1 MKSFARVAVL
11 GVASVAMLKLFSA
24 VFVPILGMMIGLIA
38 LTMKVAVVAAIAYFL
53 WSFFGKSQ
61 ETDEDAEAREMEEKI
76 EIVVE
81 EVVED
86 SPGDTPEEDAG
97 SN

>member
-11 GVASVAMLKLFSA
+11 GVASVAMLKLFTA

-53 WSFFGKSQ
+53 WSFFGKSP

-86 SPGDTPEEDAG
+86 SPGDAPEEDAG

>member
-1 MKSFARVAVL
+1 MKAFARVAVV
-11 GVASVAMLKLFSA
+11 GVASVAMLKLFTA

-38 LTMKVAVVAAIAYFL
+38 LTMKVAIVAAIAYFL
-53 WSFFGKSQ
+53 WSFFKKDTESEGA
-61 ETDEDAEAREMEEKI
+61 AEAHEMEEKI

-86 SPGDTPEEDAG
+86 EPAEAPGEGDSSD
-97 SN
+97 

>member
-1 MKSFARVAVL
+1 MKSFARVAVF
-11 GVASVAMLKLFSA
+11 GVASVAMLKLFTA

-53 WSFFGKSQ
+53 WSFFKKDSGSEQ
-61 ETDEDAEAREMEEKI
+61 DAEAREMEEKI

-86 SPGDTPEEDAG
+86 EPAEAPGEGDSSD
-97 SN
+97 